1 MSSLQMIVLRKAR
14 LTPWLLA
21 ISILLI
27 TGCAPDSNPSSD
39 GPTQQAAEPTQE
51 IAEANPINL
60 DQFNLT
66 QTFSAH
72 QGVVLDLAFSP
83 DGETLA
89 TSGRDL
95 EIKLWDPETGD
106 ILDNFAMVIP
116 DLADIDISP
125 QGNLLA
131 SGEAIWDLETGQ
143 EVLTLERGS
152 YQPTFVA
159 FSPGGSSL
167 ALARFDRETRLLD
180 LSTGESIFS
189 FPALE
194 EKRTKR
200 MEFSRDGTI
209 LAEGVIDGSIRIW
222 DVQSGELIQTLQ
234 YSGETDIHDIGISPD
249 GRYLAQVGRL
259 PLVIVWD
266 LGTGQA
272 IQRFRT
278 RDNMNGVAF
287 SVDSRILAAS
297 AGAEKAVLLWD
308 LETGDSLGSLPLSD
322 QSMALGFSPDGRWL
336 AAGTFDGQI
345 YLWEI
350 SQQP

>member
-1 MSSLQMIVLRKAR
+1 
-14 LTPWLLA
+14 
-21 ISILLI
+21 
-27 TGCAPDSNPSSD
+27 
-39 GPTQQAAEPTQE
+39 
-51 IAEANPINL
+51 
-60 DQFNLT
+60 
-66 QTFSAH
+66 
-72 QGVVLDLAFSP
+72 
-83 DGETLA
+83 
-89 TSGRDL
+89 
-95 EIKLWDPETGD
+95 
-106 ILDNFAMVIP
+106 
-116 DLADIDISP
+116 
-125 QGNLLA
+125 
-131 SGEAIWDLETGQ
+131 
-143 EVLTLERGS
+143 
-152 YQPTFVA
+152 
-159 FSPGGSSL
+159 
-167 ALARFDRETRLLD
+167 
-180 LSTGESIFS
+180 
-189 FPALE
+189 
-194 EKRTKR
+194 

-222 DVQSGELIQTLQ
+222 DVQSGELVQTLQ

-287 SVDSRILAAS
+287 SVDNRILAAS

-350 SQQP
+350 SHQP